1 MKKTNL
7 RLLSMML
14 GVITLFSGAPVR
26 GEGNFKDVKNKTGSI
41 PFGLKV
47 AAGVGITGALT
58 VGVIAGCYAL
68 AKNKSSSADQECS
81 VPQAYLTQDSQ
92 RQASPVSVRGYGS
105 GNHPN
110 ANFSNTRNLCYWH
123 ALLQNLYDIKAFKKF
138 IKEYDENF
146 IDNTDTQ
153 KKILALRE
161 IFNAMGECSGGVLS
175 RDKCEMFAN
184 EVFGGKKWSDGESI
198 LGNQQDPS
206 EVCTKFMPDVMNLYA
221 GFVNCGGDGSNIFMN
236 SVKLRPDK
244 HLISLDDVLRE
255 NLPDELARCDAI
267 NNYCWS
273 NEERRLSILRRL
285 PVSCLLSRDEKESIA
300 VSETGFT
307 VDNDVINNLFESK
320 NISELPDGIKNLI
333 INDFSEDPKKPSI
346 LDNDQSLGEIKSNWN
361 SSDLKMKKDA
371 RLRIFSSAPISDF
384 VVKDEQSGKWGID
397 RAKLGELVNGKKSF
411 EDAIKCLKNLEHAKT
426 ECVKDALDTCDLPYI
441 RVPVIEGQFS
451 IFISRL
457 VFNTAVN
464 EGIKDDIPVYFG
476 DGTVRFG
483 ANGLFELTAVT
494 VHSGSGMGGHYYTY
508 KKQGGIWWKYD
519 DLNNKPAHRVSWDG
533 VKEDS
538 QRKCVMLTFSKKGT
552 DVKEYECI
560 FGNTT
565 KIVRLEPLD
574 MENYFLDI
582 ISQSHLNPKFSKDKF
597 EIVNTGEGT
606 PYPRGIVDRQLLS
619 GNKYGKIAIVDAA
632 NTSGLGGGG
641 VDGAIFK
648 AMGEQDVVNDIR
660 ANLPCYANSDTRI
673 KEGGAIVHGSYKI
686 GEDIPNVSY
695 VVQVVSPKLRSEIDL
710 PLFYS
715 AWYNAVRLG
724 ARVDCDTIF
733 MPGIGMGVFCE
744 NKSLEFAKKCAKVAV
759 QAIKDAIRDSGKAS
773 IKIVI
778 VDHHDERRSAGFF
791 DELKKMTN

>member
-68 AKNKSSSADQECS
+68 AKNKSSSDDQWSDSVCS
-81 VPQAYLTQDSQ
+81 NDPSSYLT
-92 RQASPVSVRGYGS
+92 
-105 GNHPN
+105 N

-123 ALLQNLYDIKAFKKF
+123 ALLQHLYDIKAFKKF
-138 IKEYDENF
+138 IKEYNENF

-161 IFNAMGECSGGVLS
+161 IFNAMEKRSGGVLS
-175 RDKCEMFAN
+175 RDECEIFADK
-184 EVFGGKKWSDGESI
+184 VFGGKKWADGESI
-198 LGNQQDPS
+198 LGNQQDFGEICTSFMSDILGLYTEKYGCILTDSNGSS
-206 EVCTKFMPDVMNLYA
+206 EGT
-221 GFVNCGGDGSNIFMN
+221 SNILTN
-236 SVKLRPDK
+236 SVKLEQGK
-244 HLISLDDVLRE
+244 KLKLDDLLRE
-255 NLPDELARCDAI
+255 NLPDKSARCNAI
-267 NNYCWS
+267 DNYCWS
-273 NEERRLSILRRL
+273 NEESRLSILRRL

-333 INDFSEDPKKPSI
+333 INDFSEDPKNPPI
-346 LDNDQSLGEIKSNWN
+346 LDNEQSLEEIESNWD
-361 SSDLKMKKDA
+361 SSDSTKKCNA
-371 RLRIFSSAPISDF
+371 RSRIFSSMPISDF
-384 VVKDEQSGKWGID
+384 IVKDEQSGKWGID
-397 RAKLGELVNGKKSF
+397 TAKLGELVNGKKSF

-519 DLNNKPAHRVSWDG
+519 DLNNKPAHRVSWDN
-533 VKEDS
+533 VKADS

-574 MENYFLDI
+574 IKNNFLYI
-582 ISQSHLNPKFSKDKF
+582 FCRPVESNFSKDKF
-597 EIVNTGEGT
+597 EIVKTGEGT

-641 VDGAIFK
+641 VDGAIFR
-648 AMGEQDVVNDIR
+648 AMGGQNVVNDIR

-778 VDHHDERRSAGFF
+778 VDHHDERRSAVFF

>member
-68 AKNKSSSADQECS
+68 AKNKSSSDDQECS

-123 ALLQNLYDIKAFKKF
+123 ALLQHLYDIKAFKKF
-138 IKEYDENF
+138 IKECDENF

-161 IFNAMGECSGGVLS
+161 IFNAMEKRSGGVLS
-175 RDKCEMFAN
+175 RDECEIFADK
-184 EVFGGKKWSDGESI
+184 VFGGKKWADGESI

-221 GFVNCGGDGSNIFMN
+221 GFVDCGGDGSNIFMN

-267 NNYCWS
+267 NNYCWNGAES
-273 NEERRLSILRRL
+273 RLSILRRL
-285 PVSCLLSRDEKESIA
+285 PVSHLLARNEDESIA

-397 RAKLGELVNGKKSF
+397 RAKLEELVNGENSF

-426 ECVKDALDTCDLPYI
+426 ECVKDAFDKCDLPYI

-464 EGIKDDIPVYFG
+464 ERIKDDKPVDFG

-483 ANGLFELTAVT
+483 TNGLFELTAVT

-552 DVKEYECI
+552 DGVGDSTK
-560 FGNTT
+560 GKRDNKSTGGSHLLNGGTT
-565 KIVRLEPLD
+565 AIKRYGEKTAALNV
-574 MENYFLDI
+574 ENAGGLKLVINGFIHLLDI
-582 ISQSHLNPKFSKDKF
+582 GNRKVAVASV
-597 EIVNTGEGT
+597 VNAGGLGGRGDT
-606 PYPRGIVDRQLLS
+606 PYPNGIAGRMVLSSGKTGEVATVSVLDSGIVLRSKERSFVVDDLVLVDEKFRKATIIGVANKDRLPLYGVTLQSLPQNPTQNLYFSGCRFTSTTIGGDTHYPSFAVDQMLLS
-619 GNKYGKIAIVDAA
+619 NEK
-632 NTSGLGGGG
+632 
-641 VDGAIFK
+641 FREK
-648 AMGEQDVVNDIR
+648 ALELFLIDLFNQRG
-660 ANLPCYANSDTRI
+660 
-673 KEGGAIVHGSYKI
+673 
-686 GEDIPNVSY
+686 
-695 VVQVVSPKLRSEIDL
+695 VVQ
-710 PLFYS
+710 
-715 AWYNAVRLG
+715 A
-724 ARVDCDTIF
+724 
-733 MPGIGMGVFCE
+733 
-744 NKSLEFAKKCAKVAV
+744 SLM
-759 QAIKDAIRDSGKAS
+759 S
-773 IKIVI
+773 
-778 VDHHDERRSAGFF
+778 
-791 DELKKMTN
+791 

>member
-68 AKNKSSSADQECS
+68 AKNKSSSDDQWSDSVCS
-81 VPQAYLTQDSQ
+81 NDPSSYLT
-92 RQASPVSVRGYGS
+92 
-105 GNHPN
+105 N

-123 ALLQNLYDIKAFKKF
+123 ALLQHLYDIKAFKKF
-138 IKEYDENF
+138 IKECDENF

-161 IFNAMGECSGGVLS
+161 IFNAMEKRSGGVLS
-175 RDKCEMFAN
+175 RDECEMFAN

-198 LGNQQDPS
+198 LGNQQDSS

-267 NNYCWS
+267 NNYCWNGAES
-273 NEERRLSILRRL
+273 RLSILRRL
-285 PVSCLLSRDEKESIA
+285 PVSHLLARNEDESIA

-397 RAKLGELVNGKKSF
+397 RAKLEELVNGENSF

-426 ECVKDALDTCDLPYI
+426 ECVKDAFDKCDLPYI

-464 EGIKDDIPVYFG
+464 ERIKDDKPVDFG

-519 DLNNKPAHRVSWDG
+519 DLNNKPAHRVSWDN
-533 VKEDS
+533 VKADS

-574 MENYFLDI
+574 IKNNFLYI
-582 ISQSHLNPKFSKDKF
+582 FCRPVESNFSKDKF
-597 EIVNTGEGT
+597 EIVKTGEGT

-619 GNKYGKIAIVDAA
+619 DNKYGKIVIVDAA

-686 GEDIPNVSY
+686 GKDIPNVSY
-695 VVQVVSPKLRSEIDL
+695 VVQAVSPKLRSERDL

-724 ARVDCDTIF
+724 ARED
-733 MPGIGMGVFCE
+733 
-744 NKSLEFAKKCAKVAV
+744 CAKLL
-759 QAIKDAIRDSGKAS
+759 I
-773 IKIVI
+773 
-778 VDHHDERRSAGFF
+778 
-791 DELKKMTN
+791 

>member
-68 AKNKSSSADQECS
+68 AKNKSSSDDQWSDSVCS
-81 VPQAYLTQDSQ
+81 NDPSSYLT
-92 RQASPVSVRGYGS
+92 
-105 GNHPN
+105 N

-123 ALLQNLYDIKAFKKF
+123 ALLQHLYDIKAFKKF
-138 IKEYDENF
+138 IKECDENF

-161 IFNAMGECSGGVLS
+161 IFNAMEKRSGGVLS
-175 RDKCEMFAN
+175 RDECEIFADK
-184 EVFGGKKWSDGESI
+184 VFGGKKWADGESI

-206 EVCTKFMPDVMNLYA
+206 EVCTKFMPDVMGRYA
-221 GFVNCGGDGSNIFMN
+221 EFVNCGGDGSNIFMN
-236 SVKLRPDK
+236 SVKLRSDK
-244 HLISLDDVLRE
+244 HSISLDDVLRE
-255 NLPDELARCDAI
+255 NLPDELARCGAV
-267 NNYCWS
+267 NTHCWN
-273 NEERRLSILRRL
+273 NEESRLSILRRL
-285 PVSCLLSRDEKESIA
+285 PVSCLLSRDKKESIV

-307 VDNDVINNLFESK
+307 VDADVIKKLFEINDISK
-320 NISELPDGIKNLI
+320 LPGGIKNLI
-333 INDFSEDPKKPSI
+333 INDFSEDPKNPPI
-346 LDNDQSLGEIKSNWN
+346 LDNEQSLEEIESNWD
-361 SSDLKMKKDA
+361 SSDSTKKCNA
-371 RLRIFSSAPISDF
+371 RSRIFSSMPISDF
-384 VVKDEQSGKWGID
+384 IVKDEQSGKWGID
-397 RAKLGELVNGKKSF
+397 RAKLKELVNGENSF

-519 DLNNKPAHRVSWDG
+519 DLNNKPAHRVSWDN
-533 VKEDS
+533 VKADS

-552 DVKEYECI
+552 DGVGDSTKGKRDNKSTGGSHLLNGGTTAIKRYEE
-560 FGNTT
+560 
-565 KIVRLEPLD
+565 KIAAVNVENAGGLKLEISGFIHL
-574 MENYFLDI
+574 LDI
-582 ISQSHLNPKFSKDKF
+582 GNRKVAVASV
-597 EIVNTGEGT
+597 VNAG
-606 PYPRGIVDRQLLS
+606 
-619 GNKYGKIAIVDAA
+619 
-632 NTSGLGGGG
+632 GLGGRGNTPYTNGIAGQMVLFDGKSGKITAAGAVICEGNPFPCIAGRMVLSSGKTGEVATVSVLDSGIVLRSKERSFVVDDLVLVDEKFRKATIIG
-641 VDGAIFK
+641 VANKDRLPLCDVILQSSPQNPTQNLYFSGCKFTSTTIDGDTHYPSFAVDQMLLSNEKFREK
-648 AMGEQDVVNDIR
+648 ALELFLIDLFNQRG
-660 ANLPCYANSDTRI
+660 
-673 KEGGAIVHGSYKI
+673 
-686 GEDIPNVSY
+686 
-695 VVQVVSPKLRSEIDL
+695 VVQ
-710 PLFYS
+710 
-715 AWYNAVRLG
+715 
-724 ARVDCDTIF
+724 
-733 MPGIGMGVFCE
+733 
-744 NKSLEFAKKCAKVAV
+744 
-759 QAIKDAIRDSGKAS
+759 AS
-773 IKIVI
+773 
-778 VDHHDERRSAGFF
+778 S
-791 DELKKMTN
+791 MS